1 MLEKIMQRCAM
12 NEMNCDQAV
21 LKLNAGAEVMR
32 GAGCTCMQAAC
43 AKAVSQ
49 LHHRKERI
57 QTVAP
62 ISHIPKLALNRF
74 LICPRR
80 GTHMSRNL

>member
-1 MLEKIMQRCAM
+1 M
-12 NEMNCDQAV
+12 NEMSCDQAV
-21 LKLNAGAEVMR
+21 LKLNAGAEVTR

-62 ISHIPKLALNRF
+62 ISHIPQNWHRTGSLFAGGGYAHIKKPLK
-74 LICPRR
+74 
-80 GTHMSRNL
+80 TE